1 MLARVLAMA
10 LFLFVTSW
18 CSIAMDGRIELIFT
32 CRLLLTYSAQC
43 CKEIQV
49 ATKIRILHSG
59 TLSKTPDFSTKF
71 CFGILIVE
79 THH

>member
-1 MLARVLAMA
+1 MLAWVLAMA

-18 CSIAMDGRIELIFT
+18 CSIAMDGWIELVLT
-32 CRLLLTYSAQC
+32 CRLLLTYPTQC